1 MKQQQLHQ
9 ELKLLQSLTTTEILN
24 GRDENNSPYLKL
36 LFEVY
41 QALFKEVCTSCP
53 TKISGYITR
62 IKKFKFEQMAQSN
75 FTLKDQATIVI
86 PGTSLAYSN
95 ANLTDEVAIKF
106 IKENPNRKI
115 LFSKL
120 PKNLDELINGKK
132 EEKKKKDLKPKKV
145 DLTKDENEQAEP
157 FENEASLD

>member
-1 MKQQQLHQ
+1 
-9 ELKLLQSLTTTEILN
+9 
-24 GRDENNSPYLKL
+24 
-36 LFEVY
+36 
-41 QALFKEVCTSCP
+41 
-53 TKISGYITR
+53 
-62 IKKFKFEQMAQSN
+62 MAQSN